1 MWEID
6 IPRTFFNQEKYELL
20 IGIGSPSADG
30 QNDSRK
36 SHWLC
41 NEKSHV
47 YHLEPNT
54 LVNYTNYQHSS
65 ITHGANKGIT
75 RLGFILSNG
84 ELGFVLDAH
93 SLIHQFKIDDDT
105 FKQGIYPLMFLRS
118 VDGIINIILYYVFV

>member
-1 MWEID
+1 MITHHIKITHPTAHQILWRRKGVTTRGERLKKEFSYMWEID

-65 ITHGANKGIT
+65 ITFH
-75 RLGFILSNG
+75 
-84 ELGFVLDAH
+84 V
-93 SLIHQFKIDDDT
+93 
-105 FKQGIYPLMFLRS
+105 
-118 VDGIINIILYYVFV
+118 